1 MQMYFVIGMFSTLS
15 LNSMLEVVGDHLLSG
30 VLSVCGGVL
39 SSVIVAWLKRCWENR
54 R

>member
-30 VLSVCGGVL
+30 VLSMVL
-39 SSVIVAWLKRCWENR
+39 NICISFTVPW
-54 R
+54 